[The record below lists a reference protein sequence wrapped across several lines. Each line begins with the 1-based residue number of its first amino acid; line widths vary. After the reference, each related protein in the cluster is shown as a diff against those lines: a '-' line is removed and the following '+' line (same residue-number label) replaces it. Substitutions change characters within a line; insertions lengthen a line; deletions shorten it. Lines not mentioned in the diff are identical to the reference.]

1 MSEEYDE
8 FEDLSAELDD
18 ISDEP
23 QEPNEK
29 SISRTTKVSVYLQST
44 IGPSQR
50 QERMTIS
57 TQAPVYD
64 LKFTIGQIFNLPPEE
79 FHLSHGGRTL
89 DPDDIISNYD
99 IEEGDTLLLIPISIA
114 GKFNTL

>member
-8 FEDLSAELDD
+8 FEDLSSEIDD
-18 ISDEP
+18 IADEP
-23 QEPNEK
+23 PEGEEK
-29 SISRTTKVSVYLQST
+29 TPSGSKKVSVYLQST

-50 QERMTIS
+50 QEKMTIS
-57 TQAPVYD
+57 TQAPVFD
-64 LKFTIGQIFNLPPEE
+64 LKYTIGQIFNLPPEE

-99 IEEGDTLLLIPISIA
+99 VEEGDTLMLIPVSIA
-114 GKFNTL
+114 G